1 MIWKWKRPAAFLLAA
16 AMIFT
21 MPGIPAFAVETD
33 VSAVH
38 TGLCEHHPEH
48 TEDCGYTEGTEGA
61 ACEHEH
67 DESCYPVLEESISEN
82 TATPSE
88 AEEAQP
94 TACTHECSEE
104 SGCITKEL
112 SCPHE
117 RGEHD
122 DTCGYIPA
130 TEGTPCGYTCE
141 LCNSQDSGLVP
152 GVSGNAPAE
161 CVCETRCEKEAIDPD
176 CPVCSAE
183 DADLS
188 ACKGTEETICICT
201 DRCSEEMVNLDCPI
215 CSAENAD
222 FSACLGK
229 EAAVLAVQALIDA
242 LPETVTADNA
252 TKIEEQLKA
261 IDAEIEALTDEQVAK
276 LDMTRYNAVCAALA
290 AFALPQAD
298 HTHCVCGGNGD
309 VNGHEH
315 DTAGTEWTTTD
326 SLPDSVGN
334 YYLTKSVSE
343 NWTVPTDGEVNL
355 CLNGQTINGKITVGS
370 GATLTLTDCSDS
382 GRVQGE
388 VLVNGGK
395 LELYSGTITGGVQV
409 GKKGGTYQTGSSF
422 TMYGGAIT
430 GNEDYGGVFLVGTT
444 NHIDPPSFTMH
455 GGTISDNTAGASD
468 GGGGGVYVG
477 EKCSFTMDGGTITGN
492 TATAGNGGGI
502 YIHFNAGNVSISN
515 ATITDNKAS
524 ATGNTSYG
532 HGGGIYSE
540 RGVTVKGVT
549 ITGNNSTFEGGG
561 IYGKGAITLTDATVT
576 GNNQYDVYYDGGES
590 TTPELTVSG
599 LVKAGYYANF
609 DWKLPIRVSGAL
621 SEDSVI
627 RVGVYEGIKP
637 GYGKS
642 LAIAEPAASGV
653 TLSAENFK
661 ADAADSVT
669 SLGEDGKVYL
679 SLCAHE
685 MDDTGYTCKKCHTQF
700 DARIGESAYY
710 QTLAK
715 AFQNAWNGSTIT
727 LMRDVSLN
735 GSCSASDTITLDLH
749 GKTITSED
757 KFFNVNKN

>member
-1 MIWKWKRPAAFLLAA
+1 MMWKWKRPAAFLLAA

-67 DESCYPVLEESISEN
+67 KVNGGEADREDPLGDTEDCYILVEKCVHEHDESCYPVLEESVSEN

-276 LDMTRYNAVCAALA
+276 LDMTRYNAVYAALA

-298 HTHCVCGGNGD
+298 HTHCVCGS
-309 VNGHEH
+309 
-315 DTAGTEWTTTD
+315 A
-326 SLPDSVGN
+326 
-334 YYLTKSVSE
+334 
-343 NWTVPTDGEVNL
+343 
-355 CLNGQTINGKITVGS
+355 
-370 GATLTLTDCSDS
+370 
-382 GRVQGE
+382 
-388 VLVNGGK
+388 
-395 LELYSGTITGGVQV
+395 
-409 GKKGGTYQTGSSF
+409 
-422 TMYGGAIT
+422 
-430 GNEDYGGVFLVGTT
+430 
-444 NHIDPPSFTMH
+444 
-455 GGTISDNTAGASD
+455 
-468 GGGGGVYVG
+468 
-477 EKCSFTMDGGTITGN
+477 
-492 TATAGNGGGI
+492 
-502 YIHFNAGNVSISN
+502 NA
-515 ATITDNKAS
+515 AS
-524 ATGNTSYG
+524 A
-532 HGGGIYSE
+532 
-540 RGVTVKGVT
+540 
-549 ITGNNSTFEGGG
+549 
-561 IYGKGAITLTDATVT
+561 A
-576 GNNQYDVYYDGGES
+576 
-590 TTPELTVSG
+590 
-599 LVKAGYYANF
+599 
-609 DWKLPIRVSGAL
+609 
-621 SEDSVI
+621 
-627 RVGVYEGIKP
+627 
-637 GYGKS
+637 
-642 LAIAEPAASGV
+642 
-653 TLSAENFK
+653 
-661 ADAADSVT
+661 
-669 SLGEDGKVYL
+669 
-679 SLCAHE
+679 
-685 MDDTGYTCKKCHTQF
+685 
-700 DARIGESAYY
+700 
-710 QTLAK
+710 
-715 AFQNAWNGSTIT
+715 
-727 LMRDVSLN
+727 
-735 GSCSASDTITLDLH
+735 
-749 GKTITSED
+749 
-757 KFFNVNKN
+757 